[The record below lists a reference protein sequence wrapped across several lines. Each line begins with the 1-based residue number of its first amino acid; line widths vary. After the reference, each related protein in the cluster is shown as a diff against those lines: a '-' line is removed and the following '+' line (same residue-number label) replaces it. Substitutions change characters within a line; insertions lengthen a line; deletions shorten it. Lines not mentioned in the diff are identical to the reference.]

1 MLSEGDCSHTV
12 GMRASDAYLADIE
25 NWEVLCSFLPDGWRK
40 QAGTLGAMRRARYI
54 KEPET
59 VLRLLLIH
67 LASGCSLA
75 ETAARAAA
83 SGLAQIS
90 AVGVFKRLRAAEE
103 WLRWLAQQMRGSV
116 QLPLA
121 SLDRRLRA
129 VDATAVSEPGSTG
142 SDWKLHYAVNLAN
155 LECDFFELT
164 AVRKGGETFR
174 RFDVEAGDVMMGD
187 RVYAT
192 PPGVAHVAHAGGDVI
207 VRLNRQSLP
216 LFDFKGKRIDLLS
229 RMRRLRGYVPREFST
244 RVKGP
249 NGDWIEGRLVAVRRS
264 AEATEQARRRLESR
278 AKRNQTTVSEQ
289 SLVFAEYLMIWTTLA
304 PGVSSIDILNTYR
317 LRWQIELVFKRM
329 KSIMSLGHLPKKD
342 ERSAKAWLAGK
353 LLVGLLVEQMI
364 AHADSISPWGYNLEA
379 RSKPPA

>member
-1 MLSEGDCSHTV
+1 
-12 GMRASDAYLADIE
+12 MRASDAYLADIE
-25 NWEVLCSFLPDGWRK
+25 NWEVLCSFLPDGWRE